1 MSGTTPDTSS
11 HIPTRTA
18 PTSPPKT
25 KKRRRELTNTELVE
39 IRQFYY
45 DDSRV
50 RPSQKEVIQ
59 WFKKE
64 RYHTLTQSQVLKILS
79 SQYSFLD
86 DKNWTDKARNKS
98 TEYPDLKDMLHQ
110 WERTA
115 NRSGRLTVTGE
126 ILQQM
131 ALKF

>member
-1 MSGTTPDTSS
+1 MLGTTLDTSS

-25 KKRRRELTNTELVE
+25 KKRRRELTNTERVE

-126 ILQQM
+126 ILQQIE
-131 ALKF
+131 LKF